1 MAGHSPMVSLRIPED
16 HLLELERLVGLDGMR
31 NRSDVIRFAVRQ
43 YLSSEHQVS
52 GDRVQV
58 DLGPDL
64 SARISDYCKLHG
76 ESPDVV
82 LRQAAREHIRRVAIE
97 DATVEDIL
105 AARMDALRARYDD
118 DSNLSLIHI

>member
-1 MAGHSPMVSLRIPED
+1 MGSEMC
-16 HLLELERLVGLDGMR
+16 
-31 NRSDVIRFAVRQ
+31 IRD
-43 YLSSEHQVS
+43 S
-52 GDRVQV
+52 
-58 DLGPDL
+58 LGPDL

-118 DSNLSLIHI
+118 DSNAI